1 MTNTRNTITTTITEI
16 ITIITI
22 KTKMAI
28 TTMIAMK
35 VTIKWIT
42 TDMIQIHV
50 KTILMVIMMKK
61 LMNLAEIQGKRAGTC
76 TILSQRMFM
85 MIEMR
90 VGK

>member
-1 MTNTRNTITTTITEI
+1 
-16 ITIITI
+16 
-22 KTKMAI
+22 
-28 TTMIAMK
+28 MIAMK

-50 KTILMVIMMKK
+50 KTILMVIMMMK
-61 LMNLAEIQGKRAGTC
+61 LMKLIEIQGKMAGTC

-90 VGK
+90 VGRGVGLLINFPGKNDQSYDLYPSFFIFKEK